1 VPRLLTPT
9 LPGLLALWS
18 PPAGSPVLALTN
30 RSPARRSLALAL
42 TLVAA
47 AILRRRVRHMVVA
60 GNSMRPTLQP
70 GDRLITVRTT
80 ARPRVGHL
88 AVAPDPRA
96 PERLL
101 IKRVHAITGGLVE
114 LRGDATFASTDSR
127 TFGAVPMQT
136 VERCVAFR
144 YYPPERAGRVR

>member
-1 VPRLLTPT
+1 VPRLLTPI

-18 PPAGSPVLALTN
+18 PPAGSVVLALTIV
-30 RSPARRSLALAL
+30 
-42 TLVAA
+42 TVAA
-47 AILRRRVRHMVVA
+47 LRRRVRHMVVA
-60 GNSMRPTLQP
+60 GNSMRPTLRP
-70 GDRLITVRTT
+70 GDRLIMVRTT
-80 ARPRVGHL
+80 ARARVGHL

-96 PERLL
+96 PQRLL

-127 TFGAVPMQT
+127 TFGAVPMRT

-144 YYPPERAGRVR
+144 YYPPQRAGRVS